1 MAITSRP
8 IDTYLE
14 DTEIDINGLFHYNFN
29 DKIGD
34 DFAVSAINYTNES
47 IEGIKFAAS
56 PQKEETVVRFGDT
69 DYMFHG
75 FILTKDVDTTTED
88 YALMIELN
96 SSNFTKRMF
105 VQFPLVISDKD
116 KESDADDLMSLIEIV
131 DENDNAFKP
140 ITNEKINPNKWFPT
154 NKGYR
159 FYTFKNENT
168 IFVLFDDQLSITQRN
183 KEILDDTYK
192 KYFSDGTQDSAASGT
207 IYENTSTSS
216 VKQINISDAEFQDIY
231 IECSPEGDN
240 VIRPQKVFTIRKLF
254 DFGNNKE
261 SFVSNV
267 EGFDADNI
275 PEISRQFGIFLVG
288 MVIFVI
294 VYLMVNPEQIPAAV
308 SNFFQKSTNYKIS
321 YKTNFYRYT
330 IYVLTI
336 FIAFCS
342 LFFLLR
348 DKPEILDY
356 KTRFGALEIKG
367 FPLVWFITILFG
379 VLFFVVFRE
388 KYSYYE
394 EKKFK
399 WLKEYI
405 KNLIDDILKD
415 YQEELFNLYE
425 DYQYVKSDPDI
436 VNIIVGLSTVIAVIV
451 CILVLILIIYLI
463 VIYSE
468 ADIWVMIYFIII
480 FICLFALLTY
490 VIFLAIKDNYEDI
503 RKIKLTD
510 IPKKAWLASK
520 VIGNLLSITNK
531 TIINGLEVFIIKFI
545 SFCQSPFIIYIKYL
559 FIYGFIYA
567 LTYLMLFFTT
577 PRESLNLKSIAV
589 FSLFISCLCYVHI
602 FLKSLY
608 DFFYI
613 PDDNRRNI
621 ENHVNVAAVA
631 AAATQGS

>member
-1 MAITSRP
+1 M
-8 IDTYLE
+8 
-14 DTEIDINGLFHYNFN
+14 
-29 DKIGD
+29 
-34 DFAVSAINYTNES
+34 
-47 IEGIKFAAS
+47 
-56 PQKEETVVRFGDT
+56 
-69 DYMFHG
+69 
-75 FILTKDVDTTTED
+75 
-88 YALMIELN
+88 
-96 SSNFTKRMF
+96 
-105 VQFPLVISDKD
+105 
-116 KESDADDLMSLIEIV
+116 
-131 DENDNAFKP
+131 
-140 ITNEKINPNKWFPT
+140 
-154 NKGYR
+154 
-159 FYTFKNENT
+159 
-168 IFVLFDDQLSITQRN
+168 
-183 KEILDDTYK
+183 
-192 KYFSDGTQDSAASGT
+192 
-207 IYENTSTSS
+207 
-216 VKQINISDAEFQDIY
+216 
-231 IECSPEGDN
+231 
-240 VIRPQKVFTIRKLF
+240 
-254 DFGNNKE
+254 
-261 SFVSNV
+261 
-267 EGFDADNI
+267 
-275 PEISRQFGIFLVG
+275 
-288 MVIFVI
+288 
-294 VYLMVNPEQIPAAV
+294 
-308 SNFFQKSTNYKIS
+308 
-321 YKTNFYRYT
+321 
-330 IYVLTI
+330 
-336 FIAFCS
+336 
-342 LFFLLR
+342 
-348 DKPEILDY
+348 
-356 KTRFGALEIKG
+356 
-367 FPLVWFITILFG
+367 
-379 VLFFVVFRE
+379 FFVVFRE

>member
-183 KEILDDTYK
+183 KEILDDTYN
-192 KYFSDGTQDSAASGT
+192 KYFSDGTQMESAASGT

-288 MVIFVI
+288 MVIFGI
-294 VYLMVNPEQIPAAV
+294 VYFAINRDQFPQRVKNIIQNFNNNN
-308 SNFFQKSTNYKIS
+308 SNNRINAFE
-321 YKTNFYRYT
+321 YT
-330 IYVLTI
+330 IYFLTVL
-336 FIAFCS
+336 IAFCS
-342 LFFLLR
+342 LFFLMR
-348 DKPEILDY
+348 DKPEIEDY

-367 FPLVWFITILFG
+367 IPLVWFITILFG
-379 VLFFVVFRE
+379 FLFAFVIFGDWDSVRNVI
-388 KYSYYE
+388 
-394 EKKFK
+394 FK
-399 WLKEYI
+399 WADISPEQETTGKILIFLFLVGIVILCFFFGPMIYLMI
-405 KNLIDDILKD
+405 KSDVMEVKMIVWTICFAVFISAFVLGILLGFIKKYGLNMDSMDSFRIGLKD
-415 YQEELFNLYE
+415 LLEQIRIKKERSKKDEKTKITLLFMIIHYSHKALTSE
-425 DYQYVKSDPDI
+425 PFKIMIFAIFIYV
-436 VNIIVGLSTVIAVIV
+436 
-451 CILVLILIIYLI
+451 
-463 VIYSE
+463 VIYS
-468 ADIWVMIYFIII
+468 
-480 FICLFALLTY
+480 
-490 VIFLAIKDNYEDI
+490 
-503 RKIKLTD
+503 
-510 IPKKAWLASK
+510 
-520 VIGNLLSITNK
+520 
-531 TIINGLEVFIIKFI
+531 
-545 SFCQSPFIIYIKYL
+545 
-559 FIYGFIYA
+559 
-567 LTYLMLFFTT
+567 LTYLMLFYTT
-577 PRESLNLKSIAV
+577 PIESLNLKSIAV
-589 FSLFISCLCYVHI
+589 FSLFISFLCYVHI
-602 FLKSLY
+602 YLKSLY
-608 DFFYI
+608 DFFI
-613 PDDNRRNI
+613 SSDEQEKIKDAAK
-621 ENHVNVAAVA
+621 VAAI
-631 AAATQGS
+631 AATQNKVYLEINHPKKKV